1 MSWLSKVWH
10 KVTRPVTGL
19 LKTVVGGLLGGGASR
34 APEIKVT
41 NPAPAP
47 ALAPAPAVA
56 APEPIVGQESTDLVS
71 KKKRVG
77 TKGKRSL
84 MIDTGGSSSSGGST
98 GTGLNL

>member
-1 MSWLSKVWH
+1 MSLWTSIRNV
-10 KVTRPVTGL
+10 VTAPFKAVSNI
-19 LKTVVGGLLGGGASR
+19 VVGGLFRGGMR

-41 NPAPAP
+41 NPAPA
-47 ALAPAPAVA
+47 VA
-56 APEPIVGQESTDLVS
+56 APEPTVGQEATDLVA

-77 TKGKRSL
+77 KKGKRSL

>member
-41 NPAPAP
+41 N
-47 ALAPAPAVA
+47 PAPAVA

>member
-1 MSWLSKVWH
+1 MSFWTSIRDV
-10 KVTRPVTGL
+10 VTAPFKAVSNI
-19 LKTVVGGLLGGGASR
+19 VAGGLFRGRGR

-41 NPAPAP
+41 NPAPA
-47 ALAPAPAVA
+47 VA
-56 APEPIVGQESTDLVS
+56 APEPTVGQEATDLVA

-84 MIDTGGSSSSGGST
+84 MIDTGSNSSSGGST

>member
-1 MSWLSKVWH
+1 MSWLSKAF
-10 KVTRPVTGL
+10 KTITRPFTGL
-19 LKTVVGGLLGGGASR
+19 VKTVVGGLFGGGAR

-41 NPAPAP
+41 NPAPA
-47 ALAPAPAVA
+47 VA
-56 APEPIVGQESTDLVS
+56 APEPTVGQEATDLVA

-84 MIDTGGSSSSGGST
+84 MIDTGANSSSGGST

>member
-1 MSWLSKVWH
+1 MSLWTKIRDT
-10 KVTRPVTGL
+10 VTAPFRAVSNI
-19 LKTVVGGLLGGGASR
+19 VVGGLFRGGMR

-47 ALAPAPAVA
+47 AISPAPAVA
-56 APEPIVGQESTDLVS
+56 APEPTVGQEATDLVA

-77 TKGKRSL
+77 KKGKRSL

>member
-10 KVTRPVTGL
+10 TVTRPVTGL
-19 LKTVVGGLLGGGASR
+19 LKTVVGGLLGGGSR
-34 APEIKVT
+34 TQPAPEIKVA
-41 NPAPAP
+41 N
-47 ALAPAPAVA
+47 PAPAVA
-56 APEPIVGQESTDLVS
+56 APAPTVGQEATDLVS

-84 MIDTGGSSSSGGST
+84 MIDAGGNSSSGGST

>member
-1 MSWLSKVWH
+1 MSLWTKIRNT
-10 KVTRPVTGL
+10 VTAPFRAVANI
-19 LKTVVGGLLGGGASR
+19 VVGGLFRGGMR

-41 NPAPAP
+41 NPAPA
-47 ALAPAPAVA
+47 VA
-56 APEPIVGQESTDLVS
+56 APEPTVGQEATDLVA

-77 TKGKRSL
+77 KKGKRSL

>member
-1 MSWLSKVWH
+1 MSLWTSIRNV
-10 KVTRPVTGL
+10 VTAPFKAVSNI
-19 LKTVVGGLLGGGASR
+19 VAGGLLGRGR

-41 NPAPAP
+41 NPAPA
-47 ALAPAPAVA
+47 VA
-56 APEPIVGQESTDLVS
+56 APEPTVGQEATDLVA

-84 MIDTGGSSSSGGST
+84 MIDTGANSSSGGST

>member
-1 MSWLSKVWH
+1 MSLWTSIRNV
-10 KVTRPVTGL
+10 VTAPFKAVSNI
-19 LKTVVGGLLGGGASR
+19 VAGGLLGRGR

-41 NPAPAP
+41 NPAPA
-47 ALAPAPAVA
+47 VA
-56 APEPIVGQESTDLVS
+56 APEPTVGQEATDLVA

-84 MIDTGGSSSSGGST
+84 MIDTGANSPSGGST

>member
-1 MSWLSKVWH
+1 MSLWTKFRDA
-10 KVTRPVTGL
+10 VTAPFRAVSNI
-19 LKTVVGGLLGGGASR
+19 VAGGLLGGSRR

-41 NPAPAP
+41 NPT
-47 ALAPAPAVA
+47 PAPAVA
-56 APEPIVGQESTDLVS
+56 APEPTVGQEATDLVA

-84 MIDTGGSSSSGGST
+84 MIDTGANSSSGGST

>member
-19 LKTVVGGLLGGGASR
+19 LKTVVGGLLGGGRR

-47 ALAPAPAVA
+47 AI
-56 APEPIVGQESTDLVS
+56 APEPTVGQEATDLVA

-77 TKGKRSL
+77 KKGKRSL
-84 MIDTGGSSSSGGST
+84 MIDTGANSSSGGST

>member
-1 MSWLSKVWH
+1 MSLWTSVRNF
-10 KVTRPVTGL
+10 VTKPFTGL
-19 LKTVVGGLLGGGASR
+19 VKTVVGGLFGGMR

-41 NPAPAP
+41 NPAPA
-47 ALAPAPAVA
+47 VA
-56 APEPIVGQESTDLVS
+56 APEPTVGQEATDLVA

-84 MIDTGGSSSSGGST
+84 MIDTGANSSSGGST

>member
-1 MSWLSKVWH
+1 MSWLSKAWH
-10 KVTRPVTGL
+10 KVTRPITGL
-19 LKTVVGGLLGGGASR
+19 FKTVVGGLFGGGMR

-41 NPAPAP
+41 NPAPA
-47 ALAPAPAVA
+47 VA
-56 APEPIVGQESTDLVS
+56 APEPTVGQEATDLVA

-84 MIDTGGSSSSGGST
+84 MIDTGANSSSGGST

>member
-1 MSWLSKVWH
+1 MSLWTKVRNA
-10 KVTRPVTGL
+10 VTAPFRAVSNI
-19 LKTVVGGLLGGGASR
+19 VAGGLLGRGR

-41 NPAPAP
+41 NPAPA
-47 ALAPAPAVA
+47 VA
-56 APEPIVGQESTDLVS
+56 APEPTVGQEATDLVA

-84 MIDTGGSSSSGGST
+84 MIDTGANSSSGGST

>member
-1 MSWLSKVWH
+1 MSWLSKAWH

-41 NPAPAP
+41 NPAP
-47 ALAPAPAVA
+47 APAPAVA

>member
-1 MSWLSKVWH
+1 MSWLSKAF
-10 KVTRPVTGL
+10 KTITRPFTGL
-19 LKTVVGGLLGGGASR
+19 VKTVVGGLFGGGAR

-41 NPAPAP
+41 NPAPA
-47 ALAPAPAVA
+47 VA
-56 APEPIVGQESTDLVS
+56 APEPTVGQESTDLVS

>member
-1 MSWLSKVWH
+1 MSLWTKFRDA
-10 KVTRPVTGL
+10 VTAPFRAVSNI
-19 LKTVVGGLLGGGASR
+19 VAGGLLGGRAR

-41 NPAPAP
+41 NPAPA
-47 ALAPAPAVA
+47 VA
-56 APEPIVGQESTDLVS
+56 APEPTVGQEATDLVA

-84 MIDTGGSSSSGGST
+84 MIDTGANSSSGGST

>member
-1 MSWLSKVWH
+1 MSFWTKIRDT
-10 KVTRPVTGL
+10 VTAPFRAVSNI
-19 LKTVVGGLLGGGASR
+19 VAGGLLGRGR

-41 NPAPAP
+41 NPAPA
-47 ALAPAPAVA
+47 VA
-56 APEPIVGQESTDLVS
+56 APEPTVGQEATDLVA

-84 MIDTGGSSSSGGST
+84 MIDTGANSSSGGST

>member
-1 MSWLSKVWH
+1 MSLWTKFRDA
-10 KVTRPVTGL
+10 VTAPFRAVSNI
-19 LKTVVGGLLGGGASR
+19 VAGGLLGGSRR

-41 NPAPAP
+41 NPAPA
-47 ALAPAPAVA
+47 VA
-56 APEPIVGQESTDLVS
+56 APEPTVGQEATDLVA

-77 TKGKRSL
+77 KKGKRSL

>member
-1 MSWLSKVWH
+1 MSLWTSVRNF
-10 KVTRPVTGL
+10 VTKPFTGL
-19 LKTVVGGLLGGGASR
+19 VKTVVGGLFGGGMR

-41 NPAPAP
+41 NPAPA
-47 ALAPAPAVA
+47 VA
-56 APEPIVGQESTDLVS
+56 APEPTVGQEATDLVA

-84 MIDTGGSSSSGGST
+84 MIDTGANSSSGGST

>member
-1 MSWLSKVWH
+1 MSWLSKAF
-10 KVTRPVTGL
+10 KTITRPFTGL
-19 LKTVVGGLLGGGASR
+19 VKTVVGGLLGGGAPK

-41 NPAPAP
+41 NPAPA
-47 ALAPAPAVA
+47 VA
-56 APEPIVGQESTDLVS
+56 APEPTVGQEATDLVA

-84 MIDTGGSSSSGGST
+84 MIDTGGNSSSGGST